1 MIKNIKPKEVLIEL
15 KLINIKLENTI
26 YLLPNKKYRKINIKS
41 YHTKLRN
48 IIEKTEEFSNNYRRN
63 NFFEL
68 NSDSKNKIIKFQQD
82 KGSIFNDLI
91 LLINEISL
99 LNTLIW
105 ILQSF

>member
-48 IIEKTEEFSNNYRRN
+48 IIEKNRRV
-63 NFFEL
+63 F
-68 NSDSKNKIIKFQQD
+68 
-82 KGSIFNDLI
+82 
-91 LLINEISL
+91 
-99 LNTLIW
+99 
-105 ILQSF
+105 